1 VAAQRHLAGIRL
13 ALHEIVEDLWKSWT
27 RSNSGTWTCLS
38 AATLDHPNGRIQ
50 VTPGTSFAPGTM
62 FMGVDVAAWLDEQVR
77 ERDAW
82 RKQG

>member
-1 VAAQRHLAGIRL
+1 VAAQRHIAGIAFARRF
-13 ALHEIVEDLWKSWT
+13 IVDDFWQSWT
-27 RSNSGTWTCLS
+27 RSDTGTWTCLV

-50 VTPGTSFAPGTM
+50 VTPGTSFAPGTI
-62 FMGVDVAAWLDEQVR
+62 FMGVDVAAWLDEQMR